1 MKEIALLLLG
11 VSAGAFSGLIGI
23 GGGIIM
29 VPALVFFF
37 GFSQHAAQG
46 TTLAV
51 LLPPVS
57 LLACY
62 VYYKSGNLD
71 IWVATI
77 IAVGFFIGSLFGS
90 KLAVVI
96 SPTLLS
102 KIFAVILI
110 AVGIKMLIK

>member
-11 VSAGAFSGLIGI
+11 VAAGAFSGLIGV

-57 LLACY
+57 LL
-62 VYYKSGNLD
+62 
-71 IWVATI
+71 
-77 IAVGFFIGSLFGS
+77 
-90 KLAVVI
+90 
-96 SPTLLS
+96 
-102 KIFAVILI
+102 
-110 AVGIKMLIK
+110 